1 MNLSKLNISIAIAFL
16 LISTVSCDITPQEN
30 SNNSNPKATFAAT
43 SPLPSKRIAQ
53 SISDK
58 STHNVYSW
66 LSEFSPENALTNRI
80 PTPVGF
86 QRAKMAK
93 NSFGDWLR
101 HLPLKPE
108 GTKVML
114 HNGAMKGNQRAHF
127 AVIDIDTGTRN
138 LQQCADAIMRLK
150 AEYHYGLQQFE
161 QIHFNYTSGDK
172 VSFEDWRY
180 GKQPQVSGNNVTFS
194 SRTNISNNSYENF
207 KQYMLAIFYY
217 AGTYS
222 LEKETLEKEM
232 RKVPVNDMQIG
243 DVVIQGGF
251 PGHGV
256 IVVDMAVDSKTGEKL
271 FMLAQSYMPAQ
282 DMHILKNPMNRD
294 LSPWYSTNFKK
305 ELYTPEWTF
314 EAGDLRRFRN

>member
-1 MNLSKLNISIAIAFL
+1 MNLLRENISIVIVLL
-16 LISTVSCDITPQEN
+16 LISIVSCDINTQEN
-30 SNNSNPKATFAAT
+30 DSNNSNPKAIFTST
-43 SPLPSKRIAQ
+43 SPLASKRIVQ
-53 SISDK
+53 SVSDK

-66 LSEFSPENALTNRI
+66 LSEFLPENALTNRI
-80 PTPVGF
+80 PTPIDF
-86 QRAKMAK
+86 QRTEIVK

-101 HLPLKPE
+101 HLPLKVE
-108 GTKVML
+108 GTQVLL

-127 AVIDIDTGTRN
+127 AVIDMDTGTQN

-161 QIHFNYTSGDK
+161 RIHFNYTSGDK
-172 VSFEDWRY
+172 VSFDDWRY
-180 GKQPQVSGNNVTFS
+180 GKQPQVSGNNVTFTP
-194 SRTNISNNSYENF
+194 RTNASDNSYENF

-222 LEKETLEKEM
+222 LEKEMK
-232 RKVPVNDMQIG
+232 RVPLSDMQIG
-243 DVVIQGGF
+243 DVFIQGGF

-256 IVVDMAVDSKTGEKL
+256 IVVDMAVDSRTGEKL

-294 LSPWYSTNFKK
+294 LSPWYSTNLKK

-314 EAGDLRRFRN
+314 EASDLRRFRN